1 MMYFKPK
8 EEEINH
14 YLFVSHS
21 NIITNNK
28 YKQSSIIT
36 ILISMMEYKML
47 SLYAAL
53 DNIKDSLIDIY
64 EFL

>member
-1 MMYFKPK
+1 MYFKPK

-14 YLFVSHS
+14 YLSVNHS
-21 NIITNNK
+21 NIITNNNK
-28 YKQSSIIT
+28 YKLKSIIT